1 MKSDQLFIVHGI
13 NYARHC
19 SRLLYGSFTHLLI
32 NVICR
37 FRVLC
42 ETLTFVHID
51 AVILKDDRHSKT
63 FLCLSES
70 KQAPLLGRDLLS
82 NVQMT
87 SLWTLVFP

>member
-13 NYARHC
+13 NYTRHC

-37 FRVLC
+37 FLVLC

-51 AVILKDDRHSKT
+51 AVLPKDDRQSKT
-63 FLCLSES
+63 LLCLFET

-82 NVQMT
+82 NVQMNF
-87 SLWTLVFP
+87 L